1 MRKDSP
7 RLEALEA
14 LLAEKRKHEG
24 YLAKLEERRAGTPEH
39 VFARLRDEY
48 LTKLMDAQ
56 VRASSEAEHLSEG
69 LEEDAVA
76 VRDAEEKLSALHE
89 EKVEGELRAAVGEF
103 DPKDWQKKLTSLNAS
118 ISLAERER
126 DSRLVA
132 YERARSLLAE
142 ARGDDP
148 SAGAPPP
155 KTRPSTEI
163 AGGPNF
169 DELAF
174 LNSVVGRHSPTGTPS
189 PIAEGRSAPLP
200 EPRSVR
206 PPEPMSAPIAEPR
219 SAAIP
224 EPRSAAIPEP
234 RSAAI
239 PEPRSAAMPEPR
251 SAAIPEPRSA
261 AMPEPQRAP
270 IREVTSAPP
279 EPDQAPELPLVTSMP
294 SPESTPAVEP
304 VPAPVARQSTAVPAE
319 PASSPDEEDDDETPS
334 PLGRPTPR
342 TSKAIKTLKC
352 AECGSMNYPTEWY
365 CERCGGELAAL

>member
-7 RLEALEA
+7 RLETLEA

-56 VRASSEAEHLSEG
+56 VRAAAEAEHLADG

-76 VRDAEEKLSALHE
+76 VREAEEKLAALHE

-132 YERARSLLAE
+132 YERARSSLAE
-142 ARGDDP
+142 ARGEDP
-148 SAGAPPP
+148 SVGASAPIAAPP
-155 KTRPSTEI
+155 KTRPTTAI

-174 LNSVVGRHSPTGTPS
+174 LNSVVGRQSPTGTPS
-189 PIAEGRSAPLP
+189 PILEGRSAPLP

-206 PPEPMSAPIAEPR
+206 PPEPASAPL
-219 SAAIP
+219 P
-224 EPRSAAIPEP
+224 EPRSAPVPEP
-234 RSAAI
+234 RSASV
-239 PEPRSAAMPEPR
+239 PEPRSAPLPEPR
-251 SAAIPEPRSA
+251 TNPLREGASAAPP
-261 AMPEPQRAP
+261 AP
-270 IREVTSAPP
+270 APSPAPP
-279 EPDQAPELPLVTSMP
+279 PELPLVSSLP
-294 SPESTPAVEP
+294 APEPTPAPAPE
-304 VPAPVARQSTAVPAE
+304 PAPVALPVAAAPEAPE
-319 PASSPDEEDDDETPS
+319 PAPAPAEEDDDDTPN

>member
-7 RLEALEA
+7 RLETLEA

-56 VRASSEAEHLSEG
+56 VRAAAEAEHLADG

-76 VRDAEEKLSALHE
+76 VREAEEKLAALHE

-118 ISLAERER
+118 ISLAEKER
-126 DSRLVA
+126 DARLVN
-132 YERARSLLAE
+132 YERARSSLAE

-148 SAGAPPP
+148 SVGASMPIAAPA
-155 KTRPSTEI
+155 KTRPTTAI

-174 LNSVVGRHSPTGTPS
+174 LNSVVGRQSPAGTSS
-189 PIAEGRSAPLP
+189 PILDGRSAPLP

-206 PPEPMSAPIAEPR
+206 PPEPASVPL
-219 SAAIP
+219 P
-224 EPRSAAIPEP
+224 EPRSAPLPEP
-234 RSAAI
+234 RAN
-239 PEPRSAAMPEPR
+239 PL
-251 SAAIPEPRSA
+251 
-261 AMPEPQRAP
+261 
-270 IREVTSAPP
+270 REGASSAPP
-279 EPDQAPELPLVTSMP
+279 APAASPAPSPAASPAPSPAPAPELPLVTSLP
-294 SPESTPAVEP
+294 APEPTP
-304 VPAPVARQSTAVPAE
+304 VPAPEPE
-319 PASSPDEEDDDETPS
+319 PAPAAPPAAAAPAAPEPAPPADEEDDDDTPN

>member
-7 RLEALEA
+7 RLETLDA

-24 YLAKLEERRAGTPEH
+24 YLAKLEERRDGTPEH
-39 VFARLRDEY
+39 VFVRLRDEY

-56 VRASSEAEHLSEG
+56 VRAAAEAEHLADS

-76 VRDAEEKLSALHE
+76 VREAEEKLSALHE

-103 DPKDWQKKLTSLNAS
+103 DPKDWQKRLTSLNAS
-118 ISLAERER
+118 ISLAEKER
-126 DSRLVA
+126 DSRLMV

-142 ARGDDP
+142 ARGEDP
-148 SAGAPPP
+148 SSSAARPMAAPP
-155 KTRPSTEI
+155 KTRPTTAI

-174 LNSVVGRHSPTGTPS
+174 LNSVVGRPS
-189 PIAEGRSAPLP
+189 PAGTTAPILEGRSAPLP

-206 PPEPMSAPIAEPR
+206 PPEPTSAPIPEPR
-219 SAAIP
+219 SAPIP
-224 EPRSAAIPEP
+224 EPRSAAAPEPPSASAPEP
-234 RSAAI
+234 RSAPAREAASAPAPAPT
-239 PEPRSAAMPEPR
+239 PEPPA
-251 SAAIPEPRSA
+251 
-261 AMPEPQRAP
+261 
-270 IREVTSAPP
+270 
-279 EPDQAPELPLVTSMP
+279 APELPLVTSMP
-294 SPESTPAVEP
+294 SPEPTRAPAPEPAVAP
-304 VPAPVARQSTAVPAE
+304 PPAAAPPAAE
-319 PASSPDEEDDDETPS
+319 DEDDDETPS